1 MTAVDLN
8 KTYPGKGL
16 HAVAG
21 NTLGIKKGQVY
32 GLLGPNGAGKSSM
45 FSMLSLDIPRS
56 SGEIRI
62 FGEDVKKIDLAK
74 VGQGLGM
81 CP

>member
-1 MTAVDLN
+1 MILTAVDLH
-8 KTYPGKGL
+8 KSYPGKGL

-45 FSMLSLDIPRS
+45 FSILSL
-56 SGEIRI
+56 
-62 FGEDVKKIDLAK
+62 A
-74 VGQGLGM
+74 
-81 CP
+81 

>member
-1 MTAVDLN
+1 MLTAVDLH
-8 KTYPGKGL
+8 KSYPGKGL

-45 FSMLSLDIPRS
+45 FSMLSLDVPRS
-56 SGEIRI
+56 
-62 FGEDVKKIDLAK
+62 
-74 VGQGLGM
+74 QG
-81 CP
+81 